1 MKKTGISAITG
12 KTVVIRHA
20 TEWDMVFTEENL
32 KKNDLDTTGLQAY
45 QFAVAAEKSDLI
57 GFGGLRKTGDVYD
70 IGCVVVAEKRR
81 NRGGR
86 HRDRE
91 AFDRILAA
99 DKVYVA
105 TNVVDYFLKPGFT
118 ETSTNAGET
127 ESRPRHQVQRA

>member
-1 MKKTGISAITG
+1 VKKTGISAITG

-81 NRGGR
+81 NRGAGTAIVKHLIEYSPQTR
-86 HRDRE
+86 STLR
-91 AFDRILAA
+91 
-99 DKVYVA
+99 
-105 TNVVDYFLKPGFT
+105 P
-118 ETSTNAGET
+118 TS
-127 ESRPRHQVQRA
+127 